1 MILDQVKSWAE
12 VNKMGV
18 ILALVGL
25 ILIGSGLFWYRSSQV
40 IQPPVQILSAT
51 TDQKTSNTI
60 YIDISGA
67 VNNPGVYQVEVNTR
81 VGEALAKAGGIN
93 AEANMDWV
101 AKNLNQASIIRD
113 GMKLYIPRREEV
125 ISSQNAPVE
134 NNNENININSATQ
147 TELEALPGIGPVTAA
162 KIISGRPYQAV
173 DDLVTK
179 KIVGQKVFSQIKD
192 QVSAW

>member
-1 MILDQVKSWAE
+1 VILDQVKSWAE